1 MQVRKATEQ
10 DAAQITLV
18 MQDAEASG
26 FMLFNPG
33 ERQMEP
39 ASLSKIINSF
49 NKAPN
54 SGFFI
59 AQENDEI
66 LGYLMLKGDILMRT
80 SHRAAIALG
89 VHSKSRGKGVGTQL
103 FEYVISWAKQ
113 QSLHRLEL
121 TVIEHNEQAIH
132 LYRKMG
138 FEVEGI
144 KKDSLLI
151 NDQYVNELYMSK
163 ML

>member
-1 MQVRKATEQ
+1 MQVRKASEQ
-10 DAAQITLV
+10 DSAQIISV

-26 FMLFNPG
+26 FMLFGPG
-33 ERQMEP
+33 ERQMEA
-39 ASLSKIINSF
+39 ASLSKFISALN
-49 NKAPN
+49 NAPK

-66 LGYLMLKGDILMRT
+66 LGYLMLKSEQLMRT
-80 SHRAAIALG
+80 SHRAAIAIG

-103 FEYVISWAKQ
+103 FEYVSNWAKQ
-113 QSLHRLEL
+113 QNLHRLEL
-121 TVIEHNEQAIH
+121 TVIEHNEQAVH
-132 LYRKMG
+132 LYKKMG

-144 KKDSLLI
+144 KRDSLFI

-163 ML
+163 LL